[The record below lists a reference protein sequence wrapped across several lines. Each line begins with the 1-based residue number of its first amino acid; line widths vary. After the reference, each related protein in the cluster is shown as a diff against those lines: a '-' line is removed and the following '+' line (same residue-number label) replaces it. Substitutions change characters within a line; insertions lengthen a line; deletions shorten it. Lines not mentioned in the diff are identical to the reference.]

1 MLMLNSPRGEEG
13 IEKISG
19 ITFID
24 SFLNEY
30 LLSLGE
36 FDTDAYKEHPN
47 SALCWIFF
55 VAATFLIQITALN
68 MLIALMGDTFDRV
81 IEQRR

>member
-13 IEKISG
+13 IIKKVSG
-19 ITFID
+19 YSLID

-30 LLSLGE
+30 LLSLGD

-55 VAATFLIQITALN
+55 LAATFFSQITALN
-68 MLIALMGDTFDRV
+68 MLIALMSDTFDRV
-81 IEQRR
+81 IE